1 MSFLDHLE
9 ELRWIL
15 VRGSIAT
22 VIAACAVYIISD
34 WLFAKVIFGPTHVD
48 FFTYRFFCELSHK
61 VGFMDSVCVTELPFT
76 IQNLEMEGQV
86 NNFVWICIVGGF
98 ILAFPYILWQF
109 WKFISPALYA
119 KERRNARAFIIF
131 SSLLFFLGVV
141 FGYYVVIPMT
151 VNFVATFSVDPT
163 IVKNNFTLDSYIGMF
178 KTSIIAS
185 GLYFELPIII
195 YFLSK
200 IGLVTPQFL
209 RKYRR
214 YGIVLILIIAAIV
227 TPPDV
232 VSQTIVAIPMLAIY
246 ELSILISAIVVRRKL
261 KEETGS

>member
-1 MSFLDHLE
+1 
-9 ELRWIL
+9 
-15 VRGSIAT
+15 
-22 VIAACAVYIISD
+22 
-34 WLFAKVIFGPTHVD
+34 
-48 FFTYRFFCELSHK
+48 
-61 VGFMDSVCVTELPFT
+61 MDSVCVTELPFT